1 VSARDDEALRRAAAN
16 GHLETVE
23 YLVESGA
30 NVSARDN
37 EALWMATR
45 NGHRDVVEY
54 LIAVGANPRVLGY

>member
-1 VSARDDEALRRAAAN
+1 
-16 GHLETVE
+16 VE